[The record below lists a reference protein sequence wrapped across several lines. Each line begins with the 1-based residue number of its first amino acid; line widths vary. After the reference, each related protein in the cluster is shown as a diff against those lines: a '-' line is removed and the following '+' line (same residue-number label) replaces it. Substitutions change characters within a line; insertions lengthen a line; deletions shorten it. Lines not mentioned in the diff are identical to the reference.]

1 MFDLC
6 VTDQIATVTMNRPPV
21 NAMSSD
27 WVGEFHAM
35 LDRLDERDDWVVL
48 HVRSGVKVFSA
59 GADLK
64 EMRARFARP
73 DGIDAMVHAIR
84 DYQRLFARIEALPRV
99 TLAEISGAAVG
110 GGFELALVC
119 DLRIAADD
127 ARVGLPEV
135 AIGLLPGAGG
145 TQRMTRLVGLPTAL
159 RLILGA
165 EVISGTEAG
174 RLGLAQ
180 WTCPQAELAATAA
193 AIARRYAALPAHA
206 IAAAKACVARAAPL
220 APDGF
225 TAEVE
230 QSRGLLQSPITTGL
244 IERFLNRGRA

>member
-73 DGIDAMVHAIR
+73 DGIDAMVQAIR

-99 TLAEISGAAVG
+99 TPRMMRASACRKWPSACCRAPAARS
-110 GGFELALVC
+110 A
-119 DLRIAADD
+119 
-127 ARVGLPEV
+127 
-135 AIGLLPGAGG
+135 
-145 TQRMTRLVGLPTAL
+145 
-159 RLILGA
+159 
-165 EVISGTEAG
+165 
-174 RLGLAQ
+174 
-180 WTCPQAELAATAA
+180 
-193 AIARRYAALPAHA
+193 
-206 IAAAKACVARAAPL
+206 
-220 APDGF
+220 
-225 TAEVE
+225 
-230 QSRGLLQSPITTGL
+230 
-244 IERFLNRGRA
+244 